1 MISHLSILSGENL
14 PSVSQSV
21 IRSGPQVVAD
31 SAEAVGSGR
40 ASTCAS
46 TLIPHAGGDLLWAGR
61 SSAVA
66 ENVFFYYY
74 YCTCICAHFYTC
86 LCPFTTHV
94 NAQIRLR
101 DACPYIISSRDTN
114 KTFFLQHTAIKS
126 KTVLAWR
133 DSKHVSWK
141 IYGILELNCEGLLLE
156 KDRWGLSRDM
166 FYQFHFRCTFSF
178 WRNATCIFIVIPHLI

>member
-1 MISHLSILSGENL
+1 MINHLSVLSGENL

-66 ENVFFYYY
+66 ENVFFIIIAPAYVHISTLVY
-74 YCTCICAHFYTC
+74 A
-86 LCPFTTHV
+86 FTTHV

-101 DACPYIISSRDTN
+101 DVGPYIFASHDTN
-114 KTFFLQHTAIKS
+114 KTFFLPHTATKS
-126 KTVLAWR
+126 KTLLAWR
-133 DSKHVSWK
+133 DLKHVSWE
-141 IYGILELNCEGLLLE
+141 IYGSLELNCEGLLLE

-178 WRNATCIFIVIPHLI
+178 WRNATRIFIVIPHLI

>member
-1 MISHLSILSGENL
+1 MG
-14 PSVSQSV
+14 
-21 IRSGPQVVAD
+21 AD

-46 TLIPHAGGDLLWAGR
+46 TLIPHAGGDLPWAGR
-61 SSAVA
+61 SSVVA

-74 YCTCICAHFYTC
+74 FCTCICAHLYAC
-86 LCPFTTHV
+86 LCLFTTLV
-94 NAQIRLR
+94 NTQIRLGKKR
-101 DACPYIISSRDTN
+101 GIFSSHDTN
-114 KTFFLQHTAIKS
+114 KTFFFPHTAIKS

-141 IYGILELNCEGLLLE
+141 IYGSLELNCEGLLLE

-166 FYQFHFRCTFSF
+166 FYQFHFRCMFSF